1 MAFVK
6 LLDAR
11 RLFLRL
17 ACFVFSWFTVGL
29 TLRLKLGSAADAI
42 YAEDGA
48 IYLQEAIDFTF
59 PKDFLMPYAGYTDI
73 TARALGNFV
82 SLFPLEQYTIA
93 ILLCVSFVLTI
104 TGFLVHYSS
113 KDTIKNFRLRI
124 LLSVGLI
131 LMPIGNFESI
141 GNITNLHFYLMAG
154 CLFLLVGKSL
164 PENRNSFGVS
174 FIILSC
180 LSTPLMIFYFPI
192 VFTNILIY
200 IKHRIKFELHRYHLA
215 LIVGIALQTLFII
228 IMAPG
233 DRSSNL
239 SPNLSRTIYLFF
251 DRVIGSSVVPLWGYV
266 SSENLNKGF
275 QELILRGIVG
285 AAIFFLAIV
294 VMIFLYRQHRS
305 QLIFPMT
312 LVIGLI
318 FYWLTLGLLFAP
330 EPRYAIF
337 ASFLFFTALI
347 AMFDIATKGSSK
359 TLNLFFITLICTA
372 TWLGSF
378 TPSAFRTTGPTIA
391 SQISPLDKLCLTEYS
406 TASIRLIPINAQ
418 WELKLNCDK
427 IR

>member
-1 MAFVK
+1 VYFV
-6 LLDAR
+6 L
-11 RLFLRL
+11 
-17 ACFVFSWFTVGL
+17 SWFAVGL
-29 TLRLKLGSAADAI
+29 TLSLKLGPAADAI

-59 PKDFLMPYAGYTDI
+59 PKDFLLPYAGYTDI

-93 ILLCVSFVLTI
+93 ILLSVSLVLTL
-104 TGFLVHYSS
+104 TGFLVLFSS
-113 KDTIKNFRLRI
+113 RETIQTFHMRI

-164 PENRNSFGVS
+164 PENRNSFGVF
-174 FIILSC
+174 FIVLSC

-192 VFTNILIY
+192 LFINILIS
-200 IKHRIKFELHRYHLA
+200 IKNQIKFEFHRYHFA

-228 IMAPG
+228 MRAAG

-239 SPNLSRTIYLFF
+239 SLNVSRTIYLFF
-251 DRVIGSSVVPLWGYV
+251 DRVVGSSVVPFWGYV
-266 SSENLNKGF
+266 SSENLTRSF
-275 QELILRGIVG
+275 RDLILRGIVG
-285 AAIFFLAIV
+285 AAIFLLTTII
-294 VMIFLYRQHRS
+294 MIILYRKHRS
-305 QLIFPMT
+305 QLVFPMT
-312 LVIGLI
+312 LVVGLL

-337 ASFLFFTALI
+337 AGFLFFTALI
-347 AMFDIATKGSSK
+347 AIFDIATQGSNK
-359 TLNLFFITLICTA
+359 TLILFFITLICTA

-378 TPSAFRTTGPTIA
+378 KPPAFRTTGPSIS
-391 SQISPLDKLCLTEYS
+391 SQISSLDKLCRTKYS
-406 TASIRLIPINAQ
+406 IVPIKLIPINAE
-418 WELKLNCDK
+418 WELKLHCDK